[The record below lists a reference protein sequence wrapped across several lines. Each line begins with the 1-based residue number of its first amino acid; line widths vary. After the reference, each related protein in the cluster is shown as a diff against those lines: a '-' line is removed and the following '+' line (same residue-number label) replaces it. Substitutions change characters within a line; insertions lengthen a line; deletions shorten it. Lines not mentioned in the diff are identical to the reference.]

1 MKNAPE
7 LRFKEFSGEWKEEKF
22 GQLFSFISTNSFSR
36 EKLNYN
42 TGKVKN
48 IHYGDI
54 HTKFRSLFDI
64 KKEYVPFINKGVLDK
79 RINDDNFCKEGD
91 LIIADAS
98 EDYEAIGKTIELIN
112 LNCEKIV
119 AGLHTIMARTIN
131 NNIAIG
137 FTGYLMQSSNVRYQ
151 IKIIAQGIKVL
162 SISSKRLK
170 EIFFNIPDIPEQQ
183 KITSFLSAIDKKIE
197 LADKKIEY
205 LGSYKKGLMQK
216 LLTGKIRFPCF
227 NDKWEEERLGNILI
241 EIKKN
246 NLGNIKN
253 FEVANIKLYGQ
264 GLKKTGRNPN
274 ITKKGRPYFLINSG
288 DILIGKQAF
297 YCGSIAIATDDFKN
311 CVTSNAILHMIEN
324 DKLVNKK
331 FIFYYLSNEYFY
343 DKLKILAEGT
353 GQKEISKIEF
363 NKIKFFIP
371 SLPEQQK
378 IASFL
383 SALDK
388 KIELT
393 KSRLKNLKSYKKG
406 LLQKMFV

>member
-1 MKNAPE
+1 MKNVPE

-79 RINDDNFCKEGD
+79 KINDDNFCKEGD

-119 AGLHTIMARTIN
+119 AGLHTIMARPIN

-137 FTGYLMQSSNVRYQ
+137 FTGYLMQSSNVHYQ
-151 IKIIAQGIKVL
+151 IKMIAQGIKVL

-183 KITSFLSAIDKKIE
+183 KIASFLSAIDKKIE
-197 LADKKIEY
+197 LTDKKLEY
-205 LGSYKKGLMQK
+205 LESYKKGLMQK
-216 LLTGKIRFPCF
+216 LLTGEIRFPDF
-227 NDKWEEERLGNILI
+227 NDEWEEKKLGNLLQEKNKRNKDESIKLVLSVSNKFGLVGQTNYFNKTIASENTSNYKIIEKSDFAYNPARINVGSIAFMDNFNIGIISPMYIIFKTESNLLNNYYLNFWMQTFLFKNQLKNLLTGSVRQSLNFIDMKLINILI
-241 EIKKN
+241 
-246 NLGNIKN
+246 
-253 FEVANIKLYGQ
+253 
-264 GLKKTGRNPN
+264 P
-274 ITKKGRPYFLINSG
+274 
-288 DILIGKQAF
+288 
-297 YCGSIAIATDDFKN
+297 SI
-311 CVTSNAILHMIEN
+311 H
-324 DKLVNKK
+324 
-331 FIFYYLSNEYFY
+331 
-343 DKLKILAEGT
+343 
-353 GQKEISKIEF
+353 
-363 NKIKFFIP
+363 
-371 SLPEQQK
+371 EQQK

-383 SALDK
+383 SAVDK
-388 KIELT
+388 KIELL
-393 KSRLKNLKSYKKG
+393 KSRLKNLKIYKKG